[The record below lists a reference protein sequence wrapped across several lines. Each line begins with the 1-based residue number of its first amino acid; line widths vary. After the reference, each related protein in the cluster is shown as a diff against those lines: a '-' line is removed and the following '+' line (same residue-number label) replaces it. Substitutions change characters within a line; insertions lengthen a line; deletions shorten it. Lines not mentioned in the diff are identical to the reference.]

1 MTYSV
6 SDEDADTMTITEKI
20 DGTVIRSY
28 SASSGSSGEQTFSPD
43 AMQWLTTLNGS
54 HTATITADDGKG
66 GVTTHSI
73 SFTRAVYTMSVT
85 LEEPMETDAAITKC
99 VVNIARNLPADA
111 EWSLLVTNNAFDPEP
126 VWEDITEYI
135 KNGWNWVFE
144 NQTVTSGRYG
154 FNFKLTCTRGVSGQ
168 GGYVDTISGGFE

>member
-20 DGTVIRSY
+20 DGTTIRSY
-28 SASSGSSGEQTFSPD
+28 SAPSGSSGEQTFSPD

-73 SFTRAVYTMSVT
+73 SFTRAVHIMTVT

-126 VWEDITEYI
+126 VWEDITQYV

-144 NQTVTSGRYG
+144 NQTVASGRYG
-154 FNFKLTCTRGVSGQ
+154 FNFKLACTRGASGQ